1 MPALVG
7 AAIALVG
14 LGNDDISLVSA
25 DSEAGS
31 LGVAGYIVC
40 CAALGVVLEL
50 LMIVVRFLNIGLIN
64 IKSTIFL
71 TVVSSLTLITT
82 IQRLGAF
89 YDCFV

>member
-71 TVVSSLTLITT
+71 TVVSSPWLLLHRDLVHFI
-82 IQRLGAF
+82 
-89 YDCFV
+89 V